1 MILKRGLWVF
11 SAFILSLGANTYA
24 QQPESP
30 SSTGSSGI
38 EQHQDSA
45 RRDRMRRHPKMRMAE
60 KLNLT
65 GSQKQQLRE
74 LHQQR
79 FESVKTQREELM
91 KLREKRQAGTFT
103 EEDADRAKTLR
114 SEIREAM
121 KGTRNDAQNILTPE
135 QRSQLEVLRKERRER
150 REENRERRREMRETK
165 PQ

>member
-30 SSTGSSGI
+30 SSTGSSAI
-38 EQHQDSA
+38 EQHQDS
-45 RRDRMRRHPKMRMAE
+45 RRMRRHPRMRMAE
-60 KLNLT
+60 KLNLSE
-65 GSQKQQLRE
+65 SQKQQLRE

-79 FESVKTQREELM
+79 FEAVKTQREELM
-91 KLREKRQAGTFT
+91 KLREKRRAGTFT
-103 EEDADRAKTLR
+103 EEDAARAKTLR

-121 KGTRNDAQNILTPE
+121 KGARNDIHGILTPE
-135 QRSQLEVLRKERRER
+135 QRSQMEALRKERRER
-150 REENRERRREMRETK
+150 REEKRERRREMRETK